1 MQRSDPMRNSALPP
15 RNIAAWLRSR
25 RPAGRLAPILTL
37 ILLAAVLIGQLTAGR
52 TAAQVTGNAPLPVLM
67 NASKKPTRTPTAPR
81 PSATPT
87 STSTATATSTATSIS
102 TATGTST
109 ATATSTA
116 ASTSTATG
124 TSTAT
129 ATSIASATGTS
140 TATATSTSTATLTPT
155 A

>member
-87 STSTATATSTATSIS
+87 STSTATATSTA
-102 TATGTST
+102 
-109 ATATSTA
+109 

-140 TATATSTSTATLTPT
+140 TATATSTSTVTLTPT
-155 A
+155 AT